1 MGTLIK
7 RHESRL
13 SKIKSPCSTM
23 RRVWLSQSCR
33 WSINLALLCAVHL
46 GIAFCQTGVS
56 SRSPRSRS
64 SQQWSLLVT
73 CKERM
78 IIMPA
83 TIKKKMKIIKRLRF
97 KFKKWMTNSLQRM
110 SLRTSRMSSK
120 DSAILIMTMFKMF
133 KRRTYIILI
142 LDLGHSLIQ
151 VRHSMLTRSIDRMV
165 KIRKSTL
172 MTSTSKLHVTLL
184 ILILTQKN
192 LLITLNKTHWPT
204 YSQLKTNQIT

>member
-1 MGTLIK
+1 MGTQIK
-7 RHESRL
+7 SQESRL
-13 SKIKSPCSTM
+13 LKIKSPYSTM

-33 WSINLALLCAVHL
+33 WSINLAPQCVALLE
-46 GIAFCQTGVS
+46 IAFCLTGVS

-64 SQQWSLLVT
+64 SQQWSPLVT

-83 TIKKKMKIIKRLRF
+83 IIKKRMKIIKRLRF
-97 KFKKWMTNSLQRM
+97 KFKKWMTKSLQRM
-110 SLRTSRMSSK
+110 SLQTSRMSSK
-120 DSAILIMTMFKMF
+120 DLEILIMTMFKMF

-142 LDLGHSLIQ
+142 LDLGHSLIL

-172 MTSTSKLHVTLL
+172 MTSTLKLHVTLL

-192 LLITLNKTHWPT
+192 QLITLNKTH
-204 YSQLKTNQIT
+204 